1 MCKLMISVRGDLQ
14 IIKEREVRSVGKKIT
29 NCLHLE
35 NTNAGVPGAQQSCV
49 GAQLALEE
57 QTERAIEGTI

>member
-1 MCKLMISVRGDLQ
+1 MCKLMISVGEDPQ
-14 IIKEREVRSVGKKIT
+14 IIKEGEIRNVGKKIT

-35 NTNAGVPGAQQSCV
+35 NRNAGVPSAQQSCV

-57 QTERAIEGTI
+57 QTERAIERTI

>member
-1 MCKLMISVRGDLQ
+1 M
-14 IIKEREVRSVGKKIT
+14 GKKMT

-57 QTERAIEGTI
+57 QTERATEGTI

>member
-1 MCKLMISVRGDLQ
+1 MCKLMIWVREDLQ
-14 IIKEREVRSVGKKIT
+14 IIKEREIRNVGKKIT

-35 NTNAGVPGAQQSCV
+35 NTNAGVPGAQLV
-49 GAQLALEE
+49 LEK